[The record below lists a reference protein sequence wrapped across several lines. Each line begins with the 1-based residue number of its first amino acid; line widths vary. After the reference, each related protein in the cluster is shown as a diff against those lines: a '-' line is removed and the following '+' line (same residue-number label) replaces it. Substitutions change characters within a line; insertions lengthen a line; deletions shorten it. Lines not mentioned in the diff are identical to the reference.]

1 MPPDIQPN
9 QRLTLN
15 NIKQQPQEHPCK
27 GKVVSEDYVE
37 GNFLGLPEQGENV
50 DVVVLQVPY
59 ELTTSYGQGTA
70 QGPAAC
76 VAASGQVELFDA
88 SLDQDVPDGANIYTA
103 PEWDGEGNN
112 LGEQLD
118 KICGYLQPWYAG
130 DCFPMV
136 LGGEHGILPPLVLA
150 AQHHPLV
157 NGDLSNLTVVQIDAH
172 ADLREELNG
181 EAYSHACAAGRSLDL
196 GIGRL
201 LQVGIRAYSKQEAE
215 LIQSDERIT
224 TFFARETQSTIHGKA
239 AWNRWLETL
248 HTLSGPVHL
257 TVDIDGLDGS
267 LVPATGTP
275 VPGGLSF
282 WQAIETIEA
291 VFSAPNATV
300 ISADINEIVA
310 QENTPLTEF
319 TAAMLATKA
328 ISAHLKARKEGR
340 WSAHGLQSGRQRNS
354 NESTY
359 FRQQMKEE
367 KEKFQ

>member
-9 QRLTLN
+9 KRLTLN
-15 NIKQQPQEHPCK
+15 NIKQQPQEHLCK

-50 DVVVLQVPY
+50 DIVVLQLPY

-76 VAASGQVELFDA
+76 VVASGQVELFDS
-88 SLDQDVPDGANIYTA
+88 SLGQDLPAGVNIYTA
-103 PEWDGEGNN
+103 PEWDGKGNS

-118 KICGYLQPWYAG
+118 NISGYLQPWYSG
-130 DCFPMV
+130 DCFPMI

-157 NGDLSNLTVVQIDAH
+157 NGDLNNLTIIQIDAH
-172 ADLREELNG
+172 ADLREELDG

-196 GIGRL
+196 GVGRL

-224 TFFARETQSTIHGKA
+224 TFFACDTQSPTHGKA
-239 AWNRWLETL
+239 AWSQWLETL
-248 HTLSGPVHL
+248 QTLSGPVHL
-257 TVDIDGLDGS
+257 TIDIDGLDGS

-300 ISADINEIVA
+300 ISADVNEIVA
-310 QENTPLTEF
+310 QEDTPLTQF

-328 ISAHLKARKEGR
+328 IAAHLKARKEGR
-340 WSAHGLQSGRQRNS
+340 WSPQGLSAGRHRNS
-354 NESTY
+354 NESTF
-359 FRQQMKEE
+359 FRQQIK
-367 KEKFQ
+367 